1 VRSFQ
6 DELTN
11 FQFAEST
18 KTISFEMPFH
28 WEHAEHVSLV
38 RNDLE
43 IPKSFTLFQG
53 VNGFQGT
60 VNGVPIY
67 SKDITVD
74 SYSSKDSNIV
84 HFAVT
89 GEELKMLAQKVTDK
103 HTMSVQIFPDTNMVL
118 KRTDVKFSNGYKA
131 SVSYDPRFGPSKDI
145 PMTVAFFDSSG
156 ILAKDIRYAYSIQ
169 DSQGKEIIVNTG
181 SGGNSVGIS
190 VPSGADSRLV
200 TIPSKGSYT
209 LQMYLVGRGLIDFD
223 QYVPVSV
230 KLDITEASSTPSP
243 KQAPDQKTTI
253 PKTETKTDKTLP
265 TKTSKDTKKDV
276 TKKTTIKKEIVK
288 KTDSKKPSSST
299 TPKPTK

>member
-1 VRSFQ
+1 MLFRSR
-6 DELTN
+6 
-11 FQFAEST
+11 FA
-18 KTISFEMPFH
+18 I
-28 WEHAEHVSLV
+28 
-38 RNDLE
+38 
-43 IPKSFTLFQG
+43 
-53 VNGFQGT
+53 
-60 VNGVPIY
+60 
-67 SKDITVD
+67 
-74 SYSSKDSNIV
+74 
-84 HFAVT
+84 T

-103 HTMSVQIFPDTNMVL
+103 HTMSVQIYPDTNLVL

-145 PMTVAFFDSSG
+145 PITVAFFDSSG
-156 ILAKDIRYAYSIQ
+156 ILAKYIRYAYSIQ

-230 KLDITEASSTPSP
+230 KLDITQASSTSP
-243 KQAPDQKTTI
+243 KQAPDQKATMS
-253 PKTETKTDKTLP
+253 KSESKTDKTSP
-265 TKTSKDTKKDV
+265 SKTVKDTKKDV
-276 TKKTTIKKEIVK
+276 PKKTIIKKETVK
-288 KTDSKKPSSST
+288 KTSKKPNTAT